1 MLRFITQRVIML
13 VITLWVIIT
22 ITFLLMHL
30 APGSPLNSERNQ
42 PPEVRANLEKY
53 YGLDKSVPE
62 QYVNYIGNLIQGD
75 LGPSYF
81 SKSRTVNEIIADHF
95 PVSAALGAGALGFA
109 LIFGL
114 LLGIIAALKRN
125 TIIDYTATGI
135 AVLGVSIP
143 NLVLGPILIIIFA
156 VNLGWFPI
164 ARWDSLASIVLP
176 TIALGMHST
185 AVVARLMRSNMLEV
199 LGQDYIR
206 TAKAKGL
213 SNLAVVWKH
222 TVRNAIMP
230 IITILGPLI
239 ASLLTGTFVIEQVF
253 AIPGLGKY
261 FVSSVTQRDYPV
273 IMGTTIFF
281 GAILII
287 ANFIVDILYS
297 IIDPRIKMGTRGD

>member
-1 MLRFITQRVIML
+1 MFV
-13 VITLWVIIT
+13 VTLWVIIT
-22 ITFLLMHL
+22 ITFLLMNL
-30 APGSPLNSERNQ
+30 APGSPLNKEGNQ
-42 PPEVRANLEKY
+42 PPEIRANLERY
-53 YGLDKSVPE
+53 YGLDKSKPE
-62 QYVNYIGNLIQGD
+62 QYVNYLKNLVKGD
-75 LGPSYF
+75 LGPSYY

-95 PVSAALGAGALGFA
+95 PVSAALGAGALAFA

-114 LLGIIAALKRN
+114 FLGITAALKRN
-125 TIIDYTATGI
+125 TIVDYAATGI

-156 VNLGWFPI
+156 VWLGWFPI
-164 ARWDSLASIVLP
+164 ARWDSWQSAILP
-176 TIALGMHST
+176 IIALGMHST

-230 IITILGPLI
+230 IITIMGPLI
-239 ASLLTGTFVIEQVF
+239 ASLLTGTFVIEHVF

-261 FVSSVTQRDYPV
+261 FVASVTQRDYPV

-281 GAILII
+281 GAILIM

-297 IIDPRIKMGTRGD
+297 IIDPRIKMGMRDD